1 MSATQDL
8 PVPENPPVPEV
19 PAEETATRRKRII
32 QLALPIIGAMVSQNI
47 LNLTDTAIV
56 GTLGTQQL
64 AAVGLGGFINWMGMA
79 FITGL
84 ATGVQA
90 MAARRV
96 GEGRD
101 SEAAMPLNGGLLLSL
116 MLALPWSI
124 LLFFLA
130 PWIFGLINHD
140 PKVVAIGGPYLQMR
154 LLGMVAVAMNFS
166 FRGFWNGVN
175 ISAVYMRTLIIMHV
189 ADVILSCMFVF
200 GWFGIP
206 AMGATGSGLGTTL
219 SLYLGTALY
228 TWQAWQIAR
237 SKGFLKTLPDRAT
250 LGTMLKISIP
260 SGIQQLFFS
269 AGMTVFFWIMG
280 KVGTAELA
288 ASNVLVN
295 LLLVA
300 ILPGMAFGM
309 TAASLVGQ
317 ALGRKD
323 TGDAERWGWDVTRLA
338 AGVVGVLSL
347 PAVFFPDL
355 FLGIFLHD
363 PQALN
368 LARLPLQILALGMA
382 WDTVGSVLMQALFG
396 AGDSRRVMLSSVGL
410 QWGLYLPLAFA
421 MTSFWGMG
429 MTGVWALQV
438 CYRALQSLVFWAM
451 WRGGKWKSIK
461 V

>member
-1 MSATQDL
+1 MSATPDR
-8 PVPENPPVPEV
+8 PPHNPPLPEE
-19 PAEETATRRKRII
+19 PADESGTRRKRIM
-32 QLALPIIGAMVSQNI
+32 QLALPIIGAMVSQNV

-56 GTLGTQQL
+56 GTLSTQAL
-64 AAVGLGGFINWMGMA
+64 AAVGLGGFINWMGMS

-90 MAARRV
+90 IAARRM

-130 PWIFGLINHD
+130 PWIFSLVNPD

-189 ADVILSCMFVF
+189 ADVLLSCTFVF
-200 GWFGIP
+200 GWFGLP

-228 TWQAWQIAR
+228 GWQAWQLAR
-237 SKGFLKTLPDRAT
+237 DKGFLKTLPDRAT
-250 LGTMLKISIP
+250 LATMLKISIP

-269 AGMTVFFWIMG
+269 AGMTVFFWIVG
-280 KVGTAELA
+280 KVGTDELA

-295 LLLVA
+295 LLLVL
-300 ILPGMAFGM
+300 ILPGMAFGI

-323 TGDAERWGWDVTRLA
+323 AEDAQRWGWDVTRLA
-338 AGVVGVLSL
+338 SLLVGLLAL
-347 PAVFFPDL
+347 PAVILPDL
-355 FLGIFLHD
+355 FLGVFLHD
-363 PQALN
+363 PHALD
-368 LARLPLQILALGMA
+368 LARWPLRIVALGMA
-382 WDTVGSVLMQALFG
+382 WDTLGSVLMQSLFC
-396 AGDSRRVMLSSVGL
+396 AGDSQRVMFSSVGL
-410 QWGLYLPLAFA
+410 QWGLYLPLLFVL
-421 MTSFWGMG
+421 TSFFGLG
-429 MTGVWALQV
+429 MTGIWALQV
-438 CYRALQSLVFWAM
+438 GYRALQSLVFLLM
-451 WRGGKWKSIK
+451 WRGGKWKTIK

>member
-1 MSATQDL
+1 MSATQESPLEPL
-8 PVPENPPVPEV
+8 PTDTR
-19 PAEETATRRKRII
+19 ETRARQRRII
-32 QLALPIIGAMVSQNI
+32 DLALPIIGAMVSQNV
-47 LNLTDTAIV
+47 LNLTDTAIT
-56 GTLGTQQL
+56 GTLGTQAL

-90 MAARRV
+90 ISARRL

-116 MLALPWSI
+116 LLALPWSL

-130 PWIFGLINHD
+130 PRIFALVNPD
-140 PKVVAIGGPYLQMR
+140 PQVVAIGGPYLQMR
-154 LLGMVAVAMNFS
+154 LLGMVAVAMNFA
-166 FRGFWNGVN
+166 FRGYWNGVN
-175 ISAVYMRTLIIMHV
+175 VSAVYMRTLIIMHI
-189 ADVILSCMFVF
+189 ADVLLSCTLVF

-228 TWQAWQIAR
+228 GIQAWQLAR
-237 SKGFLKTLPDRAT
+237 NKGFLSALPDRAT
-250 LGTMLKISIP
+250 LATMLKISVP

-269 AGMTVFFWIMG
+269 AGMTVFFWIVG
-280 KVGTAELA
+280 RVGTAELA

-309 TAASLVGQ
+309 TAASLVSQ

-323 TGDAERWGWDVTRLA
+323 SADADRWGWDVTRLA
-338 AGVVGVLSL
+338 AMIVGVLAL
-347 PAVFFPDL
+347 PAALFPDL
-355 FLGIFLHD
+355 FLGVFLHD
-363 PQALN
+363 AATLS
-368 LARLPLQILALGMA
+368 LARWPLRIVALGMA

-410 QWGLYLPLAFA
+410 QWGMFLPLLYLL
-421 MTSFWGMG
+421 TSFFGMG
-429 MTGVWALQV
+429 MTGIWALQV
-438 CYRALQSLVFWAM
+438 AYRAVQSLSFWLM
-451 WRGGKWKSIK
+451 WRGGKWQGIQ

>member
-1 MSATQDL
+1 MTSTQDL
-8 PVPENPPVPEV
+8 PLEPPAGPSAQ
-19 PAEETATRRKRII
+19 PYTDDRARRKRIV
-32 QLALPIIGAMVSQNI
+32 QLALPIIGAMVSQNV
-47 LNLTDTAIV
+47 LNLTDTAIT
-56 GTLGTQQL
+56 GTLGTQAL

-101 SEAAMPLNGGLLLSL
+101 DETAMPLNGGLLLSL
-116 MLALPWSI
+116 MLALPWSL

-175 ISAVYMRTLIIMHV
+175 ISAVYMRTLIIMHI
-189 ADVILSCMFVF
+189 ADVLLSCTFVF

-228 TWQAWQIAR
+228 AWQAWQLA
-237 SKGFLKTLPDRAT
+237 SNKGFLQKLPDRET
-250 LGTMLKISIP
+250 LVTMLKISIP

-269 AGMTVFFWIMG
+269 AGMTVFFWIVG
-280 KVGTAELA
+280 RVGTAELA

-323 TGDAERWGWDVTRLA
+323 TEDAQRWGWDVNRLA
-338 AGVVGVLSL
+338 ALTVGLLSI
-347 PAVFFPDL
+347 PAVVYPDL
-355 FLGIFLHD
+355 FLGIFLHE
-363 PQALN
+363 PQALA
-368 LARLPLQILALGMA
+368 LARWPLRIVALGMA

-396 AGDSRRVMLSSVGL
+396 AGDSRRVMLASVGL
-410 QWGLYLPLAFA
+410 QWGLYLPLIYVG
-421 MTSFWGMG
+421 TSFFGMG
-429 MTGVWALQV
+429 MTAIWLAQV
-438 CYRALQSLVFWAM
+438 GYRAIQSLVFWLM
-451 WRGGKWKSIK
+451 WRGGKWKGIK